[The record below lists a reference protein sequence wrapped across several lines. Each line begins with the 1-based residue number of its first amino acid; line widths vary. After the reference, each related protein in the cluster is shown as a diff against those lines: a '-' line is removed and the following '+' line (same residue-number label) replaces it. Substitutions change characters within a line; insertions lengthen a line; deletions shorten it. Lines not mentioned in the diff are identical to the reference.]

1 MRRILLFIDSLGAGG
16 AQRQLVGLAVMLK
29 QRGFITKVVTYY
41 NHPFYK
47 YILDENNCDYECLN
61 VNSKFC
67 LPKLVRCIKLFK
79 ADVLISYQTDPNAL
93 ACIAAAMTRTKLIV
107 SERNTH
113 LSISFKDRIIFQLY
127 RYANRIV
134 PNSYSEG
141 QFICGKFAFLAS
153 KVVVISNFVDLRL
166 FTPCNNKV
174 LSVKKKILI
183 VASVKASKNTKNFI
197 YAINLAKKRGCK
209 IHITWYGVNPANS
222 DLRENVQ
229 YANECMELVRKLGLD
244 NELKLLPKR
253 QDIQN
258 AYREADIFCLPS
270 FFEGTPNVICEA
282 MASGLPVIAS
292 RVCDNSCYIKDGYN
306 GILFNPNDIESIADA
321 IIRLVNMA
329 AEDLLL
335 WGQRS
340 RSLVE
345 KLCSEV
351 TFINKYI
358 DLIDSI

>member
-93 ACIAAAMTRTKLIV
+93 ACIAAAMTRIKLIV

-113 LSISFKDRIIFQLY
+113 MSISFKDRIIFQLY

-174 LSVKKKILI
+174 LSVKKKILV

-258 AYREADIFCLPS
+258 AYHEADIFCLPS

-306 GILFNPNDIESIADA
+306 GILFNPNDIENIADA

-329 AEDLLL
+329 DEDLLL

-345 KLCSEV
+345 KLCSEL
-351 TFINKYI
+351 TFVNKYI
-358 DLIDSI
+358 GLIDSI

>member
-174 LSVKKKILI
+174 LGVTKKILI

-258 AYREADIFCLPS
+258 AYHEADIFCLPS